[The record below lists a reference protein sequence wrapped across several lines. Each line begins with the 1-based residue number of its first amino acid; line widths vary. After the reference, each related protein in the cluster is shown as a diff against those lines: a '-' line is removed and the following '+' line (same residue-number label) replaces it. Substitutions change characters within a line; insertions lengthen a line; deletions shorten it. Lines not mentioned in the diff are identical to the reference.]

1 MAKTI
6 SKPNTE
12 DTSIAAQIQKTLNT
26 NANLSSDDI
35 VTIEYTDDEETNTSS
50 NGSTTYIA
58 DPGSD
63 IQTTFG
69 DLELTTTQVKT
80 IAANALRS
88 QKLAESPITED
99 IITDNSTNDITE
111 TSGYAKLLASIS
123 RWLR

>member
-12 DTSIAAQIQKTLNT
+12 DNSIAAQIQKTLNT

-50 NGSTTYIA
+50 NGSTSYIA

-88 QKLAESPITED
+88 QKLAESSTTED
-99 IITDNSTNDITE
+99 ITTDTDSNDITK

-123 RWLR
+123 RRFR